1 MKFLKAH
8 MKARGL
14 TEINLCG
21 KMQDAGSGISP
32 QTIARLTNNR
42 DAVPSH
48 RTLLELRDALG
59 ITLDELLAAPAK

>member
-1 MKFLKAH
+1 MKYLKAH
-8 MKARGL
+8 MKAKGL
-14 TEINLCG
+14 TEIKLCA
-21 KMQDAGSGISP
+21 KMEDGGSAVSP

-59 ITLDELLAAPAK
+59 LTVDELLAKPK